1 IATVRVFTWRPACER
16 HSFDRNDSVDSMTGA
31 ASLARRLFFVAETLP
46 TDCILIDLNARTMLN
61 YRDEIAVED
70 SLTTN
75 CIS

>member
-1 IATVRVFTWRPACER
+1 
-16 HSFDRNDSVDSMTGA
+16 MTGA